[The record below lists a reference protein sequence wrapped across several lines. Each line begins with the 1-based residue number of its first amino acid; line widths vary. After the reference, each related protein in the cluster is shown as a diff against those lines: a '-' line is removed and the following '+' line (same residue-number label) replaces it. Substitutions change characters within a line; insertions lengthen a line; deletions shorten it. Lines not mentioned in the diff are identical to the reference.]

1 MANANKPFG
10 LAASRAQDG
19 HNTGVLKQYY
29 IPSTNAAKL
38 YIGDPVTKTGT
49 ANTSAFLGHA
59 AGSLPAVAKS
69 TAAEQITGVIVG
81 FLPDGEHFVT
91 GPLAAGVEAVALVDD
106 NLTKKFNIQANGTVA
121 ATIVGSNA
129 DIDVSGS
136 GDDYTGLSGVTLD
149 VSSADTTATLQLKII
164 GIADYLSNEVGDY
177 SVLEVMINND
187 TEAHGSA
194 GI

>member
-10 LAASRAQDG
+10 LAAVRAQDG

-69 TAAEQITGVIVG
+69 TAAEQI
-81 FLPDGEHFVT
+81 
-91 GPLAAGVEAVALVDD
+91 AGVEAVALVDD

-121 ATIVGSNA
+121 ATIVGANA
-129 DIDVSGS
+129 DIDASGS